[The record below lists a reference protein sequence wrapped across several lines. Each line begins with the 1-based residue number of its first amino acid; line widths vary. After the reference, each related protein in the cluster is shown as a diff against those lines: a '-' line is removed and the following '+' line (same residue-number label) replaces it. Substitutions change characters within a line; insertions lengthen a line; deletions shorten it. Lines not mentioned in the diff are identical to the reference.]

1 MQFDHLVGSFLRRRA
16 TAPTPSTQISG
27 PLKKSVE
34 VICASAGAQ
43 FKASRKFHQ
52 YIRFISGRKRSVGFR
67 TLAASDDSFTTSISQ
82 QHLGFTQRYLS
93 FFSMAMIGSV
103 TLIWEVTHVTA
114 GCAQTR
120 RQ

>member
-1 MQFDHLVGSFLRRRA
+1 
-16 TAPTPSTQISG
+16 
-27 PLKKSVE
+27 LKKSDE
-34 VICASAGAQ
+34 VICASIGAQ
-43 FKASRKFHQ
+43 FKASRKFPQ
-52 YIRFISGRKRSVGFR
+52 YIRFISWPDTQRGFR

-93 FFSMAMIGSV
+93 FFFIAMIGSRPV
-103 TLIWEVTHVTA
+103 TLIWRVAHVTL

>member
-1 MQFDHLVGSFLRRRA
+1 
-16 TAPTPSTQISG
+16 
-27 PLKKSVE
+27 LKKSDE
-34 VICASAGAQ
+34 VISASISAQ
-43 FKASRKFHQ
+43 FKPSQKFHQ
-52 YIRFISGRKRSVGFR
+52 YIRFISWPHTQRGFR

-93 FFSMAMIGSV
+93 FFFMAMIGSRPV
-103 TLIWEVTHVTA
+103 TLIWRVAHVTL